1 MIKKNISV
9 NIVSSARLHLGFLD
23 LGGNKENS
31 FGGIGVTINK
41 FNTIINIKK
50 NITNFTIS
58 NCPVML
64 LM

>member
-50 NITNFTIS
+50 NYLI
-58 NCPVML
+58 L
-64 LM
+64 